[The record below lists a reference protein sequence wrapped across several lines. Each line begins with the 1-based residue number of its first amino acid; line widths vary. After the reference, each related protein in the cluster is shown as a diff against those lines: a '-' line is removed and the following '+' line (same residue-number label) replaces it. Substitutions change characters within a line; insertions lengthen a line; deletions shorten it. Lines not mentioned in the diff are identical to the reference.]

1 MVQIEQETGE
11 GFQET
16 DFFWLVKLICL
27 EHLEINICYSVT
39 KLAK

>member
-16 DFFWLVKLICL
+16 DFFWAGVA
-27 EHLEINICYSVT
+27 HLFATFGN
-39 KLAK
+39 